1 MISRLLDKNP
11 ANRPTSKEVLLLIPK
26 KAKVTNSGVFH
37 QASFSDINQK
47 RGSISRD
54 NSTNSNVG
62 QTSRH
67 MRHNMSSEPNTLG
80 FEKKNPKGN
89 ATDKKED
96 HTHKKVSNLPTAEST
111 AQEIKK

>member
-1 MISRLLDKNP
+1 
-11 ANRPTSKEVLLLIPK
+11 
-26 KAKVTNSGVFH
+26 
-37 QASFSDINQK
+37 
-47 RGSISRD
+47 
-54 NSTNSNVG
+54 
-62 QTSRH
+62 
-67 MRHNMSSEPNTLG
+67 MRHNLSSEPNTLG